1 MYTLTT
7 ITDSSVVRAPDNEFD
22 FGGCNDTEGFGS
34 KQQYRLKNNMI
45 DYFMSKGVYKL
56 HDEISL

>member
-22 FGGCNDTEGFGS
+22 FGGATTRKD
-34 KQQYRLKNNMI
+34 LDPNNNVLRI
-45 DYFMSKGVYKL
+45 T
-56 HDEISL
+56 